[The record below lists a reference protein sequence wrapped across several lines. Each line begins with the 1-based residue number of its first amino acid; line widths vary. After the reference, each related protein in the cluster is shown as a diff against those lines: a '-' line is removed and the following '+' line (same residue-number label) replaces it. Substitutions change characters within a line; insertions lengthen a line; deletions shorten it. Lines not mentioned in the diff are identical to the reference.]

1 MKLLIIRHGDPNYE
15 IDSLTEQGVI
25 EAELLAQ
32 KLCKMDIKAFYVS
45 PLGRAQKTAS
55 YTLEKMGRQAQTLDW
70 LREFPPQ
77 IDKPNDPKSICWD
90 WLPKD
95 WLDIPEFHDVNKW
108 FTIGPMK
115 DANVE
120 KAYRYVCEGLDQ
132 LLADHGYVRKGL
144 RYEAVAPN
152 EDTIVLFCHFGLEC
166 ILLSHLI
173 NISPML
179 LWHGACAAPTS
190 VTRLITEERERGIAY
205 FRMGTFGDVSHLYV
219 ADVEPAFSARFCE
232 TFDTPGQRH

>member
-25 EAELLAQ
+25 EAELLSK
-32 KLCKMDIKAFYVS
+32 KLCKMDIKDFYVS

-55 YTLEKMGRQAQTLDW
+55 YTLEKMGRQAETLDW

-77 IDKPNDPKSICWD
+77 IDKPNEAKSICWD

-95 WLDIPEFHDVNKW
+95 WLEIPEFHDVNKW
-108 FTIGPMK
+108 FTVGPMK

-120 KAYRYVCEGLDQ
+120 AAYEKVCNGLDD
-132 LLADHGYVRKGL
+132 LLAKHGYVRNGL
-144 RYEAVAPN
+144 RYEAVSPN

-190 VTRLITEERERGIAY
+190 VTKLITEERERGIAY
-205 FRMGTFGDVSHLYV
+205 FRMGCFGDVSHLYV

>member
-25 EAELLAQ
+25 EAELLSK
-32 KLCKMDIKAFYVS
+32 KLCKMDIKDFYVS

-55 YTLEKMGRQAQTLDW
+55 YTLEKMGRQAETLDW

-77 IDKPNDPKSICWD
+77 IDKPNEAKSICWD

-108 FTIGPMK
+108 FTVGPMK

-120 KAYRYVCEGLDQ
+120 AAYEKVCKGLDE
-132 LLADHGYVRKGL
+132 LLAKHGYVRNGL
-144 RYEAVAPN
+144 RYDAVSPN

-190 VTRLITEERERGIAY
+190 ITKLITEERERGIAY
-205 FRMGTFGDVSHLYV
+205 FRMGCFGDVSHLYV

>member
-25 EAELLAQ
+25 EAQLLSK
-32 KLCKMDIKAFYVS
+32 KLCKMEIKDFYVS

-55 YTLEKMGRQAQTLDW
+55 YTLEKMGRQAETLDW

-77 IDKPNDPKSICWD
+77 IDKPNEAQSICWD

-108 FTIGPMK
+108 FTVGPMK

-120 KAYRYVCEGLDQ
+120 AAYEKVCKGLDD
-132 LLADHGYVRKGL
+132 LLAKHGYVRNGL
-144 RYEAVAPN
+144 RYDAVAPN

-190 VTRLITEERERGIAY
+190 VTKLITEERERGIAY
-205 FRMGTFGDVSHLYV
+205 FRMGTFGDVSHLYAEGV
-219 ADVEPAFSARFCE
+219 GPAFSARFCE

>member
-1 MKLLIIRHGDPNYE
+1 MKLIIIRHGDPNYE

-25 EAELLAQ
+25 EAELLSK
-32 KLCKMDIKAFYVS
+32 KLCKMDIKDFYVS

-55 YTLEKMGRQAQTLDW
+55 YTLEKMGRQAETLDW

-77 IDKPNDPKSICWD
+77 IDKPNEAKSICWD

-95 WLDIPEFHDVNKW
+95 WLEIPEFHDVNKW
-108 FTIGPMK
+108 FTVGPMK

-120 KAYRYVCEGLDQ
+120 AAYKKVCTGLDE
-132 LLADHGYVRKGL
+132 LLAKHGYVRNGL
-144 RYEAVAPN
+144 RYDAVSPN

-190 VTRLITEERERGIAY
+190 VTKLITEERERGIAY
-205 FRMGTFGDVSHLYV
+205 FRMGCFGDVSHLYV